1 MTLLLE
7 LPDSW
12 RGALGLDTEDPQ
24 ARARQMLVLEGY
36 REGRLSRG
44 QAAEMLGLGF
54 HEAEAFFKRHGAEQQ
69 PSWSEL
75 EASSDQLRSLL
86 NS

>member
-1 MTLLLE
+1 
-7 LPDSW
+7 
-12 RGALGLDTEDPQ
+12 
-24 ARARQMLVLEGY
+24 MLVLEGY

-54 HEAEAFFKRHGAEQQ
+54 HEAEAFFKHHGAEQQ
-69 PSWSEL
+69 PSWAEL
-75 EASSDQLRSLL
+75 EASSDQFRSLL